1 MARALGID
9 PGTKSFDL
17 VVVEDDKVI
26 LEKSIDTKKVALNP
40 KILIDA
46 VLEIADLDLI
56 AGPSGYGVPV
66 TFNKDII
73 DPGKFALEILL
84 LTRTEDIVEGRRRG
98 HLGINVYDAIAKIVE
113 EFWKSKLNVVYIPSV
128 ILLPTV
134 PSYRKINKIDMGTAD
149 KMAVAV
155 LAIYDQAR
163 KYGIE
168 YSETSFILVELGF
181 GYNAVIGV
189 DKGRIVD
196 GIGGTL
202 ASMGFLTIGAIDAEI
217 AAMKRKWSRLDV
229 FRGGIIDICKVDD
242 LSEVFKR
249 ATQGEEECINGIEAF
264 IEGIIK
270 SVSAMSIS
278 VRKPR
283 EILLSGRY
291 SRIKEL
297 RKILEERLAENYAIA
312 IRELSGLRGAVFS
325 KEAAQGYAI
334 VAEGLANGF
343 FSKLISYTR
352 IPEARGTVLD
362 WVYHPG
368 LYDAKRRLHK
378 IYAETVK
385 SPRF

>member
-1 MARALGID
+1 MAKALGID

-17 VVVEDDKVI
+17 VVVDNDKVV
-26 LEKSIDTKKVALNP
+26 LEKSIDTKDIAFNP

-46 VLEIADLDLI
+46 VLEITDLDLI

-73 DPGKFALEILL
+73 DPRKFALEILL
-84 LTRTEDIVEGRRRG
+84 LTRIEDIEEEHRKGD
-98 HLGINVYDAIAKIVE
+98 LGINVYDALAKIVE

-149 KMAVAV
+149 KMAVTI

-168 YSETSFILVELGF
+168 YSEASFILAELGF

-189 DKGRIVD
+189 DKGKIVD

-202 ASMGFLTIGAIDAEI
+202 TNMGFLTIGAIDAEI
-217 AAMKRKWSRLDV
+217 TVMGRKWSRLDV
-229 FRGGIIDICKVDD
+229 FHGGLIDICKVRD
-242 LSEVFKR
+242 LSEAFKR
-249 ATQGEEECINGIEAF
+249 AAQGEEECINGIEAF

-270 SVSAMSIS
+270 SISAMSIS

-297 RKILEERLAENYAIA
+297 RKILEERLTENYSID
-312 IRELSGLRGAVFS
+312 IREISGLRGAVFS

-343 FSKLISYTR
+343 FSELINYTS

-362 WVYHPG
+362 WVYHPR
-368 LYDAKRRLHK
+368 LYDAKQRLRR

-385 SPRF
+385 NPRF